1 MTTRKLYSEELV
13 QLSESLEEMGNLVE
27 ASLKNLF
34 FSIENKDM
42 QLAERIVADDRNV
55 NNLER
60 SIEAQCLML
69 ITTQQPIAQD
79 LRTVS
84 SILKVV
90 TDIERI
96 GDHASDI
103 AELIQQMD
111 HKQLER
117 YSGHLQ
123 PMIAASREMVHEAVS
138 AFVAQI
144 IPAWTLFRTR
154 KLYSEELVQLSESL
168 EEMGNLVEA
177 SLKNLFFAIE
187 NRDMQ
192 LAERIVADDRNVNNL
207 ERSIEAQCLMLIT
220 TQQPIAQD
228 LRTVSS
234 ILKVVTDIERIGDHA
249 SDIAELIQQMDHKQ
263 LERYSGHLQ
272 PMIAASR
279 EMVHEAVSAFV
290 AQDQKKANDVIASDD
305 IIDKLF
311 DKVKDDIVIHIKEDR
326 SDAIESL
333 DALMLAKYLER
344 IGDHAVNICEWE
356 IFRETGTIQ
365 NTKVF

>member
-138 AFVAQI
+138 AFVA
-144 IPAWTLFRTR
+144 R
-154 KLYSEELVQLSESL
+154 
-168 EEMGNLVEA
+168 
-177 SLKNLFFAIE
+177 
-187 NRDMQ
+187 
-192 LAERIVADDRNVNNL
+192 
-207 ERSIEAQCLMLIT
+207 
-220 TQQPIAQD
+220 
-228 LRTVSS
+228 
-234 ILKVVTDIERIGDHA
+234 
-249 SDIAELIQQMDHKQ
+249 
-263 LERYSGHLQ
+263 
-272 PMIAASR
+272 
-279 EMVHEAVSAFV
+279 
-290 AQDQKKANDVIASDD
+290 DQKKAND

-311 DKVKDDIVIHIKEDR
+311 DKVKNDIVIHIKEDR